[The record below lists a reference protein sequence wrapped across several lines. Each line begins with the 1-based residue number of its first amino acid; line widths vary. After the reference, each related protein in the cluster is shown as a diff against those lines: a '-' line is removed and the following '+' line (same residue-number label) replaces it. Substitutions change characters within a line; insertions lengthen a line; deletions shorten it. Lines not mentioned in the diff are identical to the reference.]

1 MALCNFHNT
10 LLSSSSY
17 SSSFSPLSP
26 FLKPPNALRFFTK
39 FSTSPF
45 SLRALNSSNND
56 NPTGESAGGEAG
68 PRRISEQS
76 SWEAKDSEGRDYLY
90 RLGKEADNMNIA
102 VGARAGIIDDLFV
115 GNFLGRDCNF
125 LFRIGYFVGWK
136 LGLWLSSKKWK
147 YLSIGWVVHN
157 YWEFEAP
164 WNVSLRVEF
173 SSVFPE
179 SKRSSLGCLKNG
191 ILFCLGDDIVKSVDQ
206 LVGYFLGNFWGRAW
220 FLPPLE
226 LGFVFLGNVALPG
239 LITEMTM
246 EFGVHFRV
254 GNCSQWRW

>member
-10 LLSSSSY
+10 LLSSSSSSY

-147 YLSIGWVVHN
+147 YLSIGWV
-157 YWEFEAP
+157 EFITIGNLKHCEMCHRGLNFP
-164 WNVSLRVEF
+164 RF
-173 SSVFPE
+173 SQ
-179 SKRSSLGCLKNG
+179 KANG
-191 ILFCLGDDIVKSVDQ
+191 HP
-206 LVGYFLGNFWGRAW
+206 LVAWKMGFYFVW
-220 FLPPLE
+220 
-226 LGFVFLGNVALPG
+226 
-239 LITEMTM
+239 EMT
-246 EFGVHFRV
+246 
-254 GNCSQWRW
+254 